1 MRIHSTAIA
10 LSLAGLV
17 ASGCGKSGSADK
29 EKARG
34 PSAAGAEGGTTAGVD
49 PDLSAFIE
57 KIKAVDNHTHVNVVA
72 AQDPDSDAL
81 PLETIFPFEIPTRVR
96 PESGAWVQAFKG
108 VYGWTHD
115 EVNDKLMPELQ
126 GLVEKTQ
133 KEQGEKF
140 PTWVLD
146 KIGTE
151 VMLANRVAMGPGLAA
166 PRFRWVS
173 FVDSLMLPLS
183 TKNEQAVN
191 PDRGKLYPP
200 LEKLQKRYMSDLKVD
215 KLPASLDGY
224 LKDVVTATLEK
235 HKKEGAVAVKFEAA
249 LVRSLDFARVPKDT
263 ASKIYAKYATSGV
276 PSRAE
281 YKALQDYI
289 FRHIAAEAGR
299 LGLAVH
305 IHSFEAPG
313 MFFEASG
320 ANPMLLEPVF
330 NDPDLR
336 KTNFVFIHGGG
347 AFHDATGAMLWKP
360 NVFADTSAMALFYPP
375 NRLAEVIR
383 PWLIEFPEKVLFG
396 TDAATLGP
404 GVGWELGAWIGT
416 STARQALGIA
426 LTEMM
431 DSGEISAARAQEIA
445 TMVLRGNASKLYKLE
460 LK

>member
-1 MRIHSTAIA
+1 MAIA
-10 LSLAGLV
+10 VALAGCTTL
-17 ASGCGKSGSADK
+17 GCGKSGSDDGKKVA
-29 EKARG
+29 
-34 PSAAGAEGGTTAGVD
+34 PTPTAAGAEGAPAAGAD
-49 PDLSAFIE
+49 PDLVAFIA
-57 KIKAVDNHTHVNVVA
+57 KVKAVDNHTHVNAVA
-72 AQDPDSDAL
+72 PQDPDSDAL
-81 PLETIFPFEIPTRVR
+81 PLETIFPFEIPTRLR
-96 PESGAWVQAFKG
+96 PDSMAWVQAFKA

-126 GLVEKTQ
+126 GLIEKTQ

-151 VMLANRVAMGPGLAA
+151 VMLANRVAMGPGLEA

-173 FVDSLMLPLS
+173 FVDALCLPLS
-183 TKNEQAVN
+183 TKNEQKAS
-191 PDRGKLYPP
+191 PDRAKLYPP
-200 LEKLQKRYMSDLKVD
+200 LEKLQKRYMDDLKVA

-235 HKKEGAVAVKFEAA
+235 HKKEGVVAVKFEAA
-249 LVRSLDFARVPKDT
+249 LVRSLDFADVPKDA
-263 ASKIYAKYATSGV
+263 ASKIYAKYSQTGV

-289 FRHIAAEAGR
+289 FRHIAREAGR

-313 MFFEASG
+313 MFFDASG

-336 KTNFVFIHGGG
+336 KTNFVIIHGGG

-360 NVFADTSAMALFYPP
+360 NVMADISAMSLFYPP

-416 STARQALGIA
+416 NTARQALGIA
-426 LTEMM
+426 LTDMM
-431 DSGEISAARAQEIA
+431 ESGEISAARAQEIA
-445 TMVLRGNASKLYKLE
+445 TMVLRGNASKLYKLD